1 MDDGPE
7 EEDGRQEPP
16 EKIRT
21 AEELAMIHA
30 AMMVRVFSPLTL
42 DFKLL
47 TLSHRRSLALAEK
60 MLCPWKIKA
69 TTELLRISS
78 H

>member
-7 EEDGRQEPP
+7 EEDGSRQEPP

-30 AMMVRVFSPLTL
+30 AMMVRVFSSSTP
-42 DFKLL
+42 DFKPP
-47 TLSHRRSLALAEK
+47 
-60 MLCPWKIKA
+60 C
-69 TTELLRISS
+69 
-78 H
+78 

>member
-1 MDDGPE
+1 MTQFKMDDGPE

-30 AMMVRVFSPLTL
+30 AMMVRVFSPLTP
-42 DFKLL
+42 DFKPP
-47 TLSHRRSLALAEK
+47 
-60 MLCPWKIKA
+60 C
-69 TTELLRISS
+69 
-78 H
+78 

>member
-1 MDDGPE
+1 MIQFKMDDGPE

-30 AMMVRVFSPLTL
+30 AMMVRVFSPLTPE
-42 DFKLL
+42 FK
-47 TLSHRRSLALAEK
+47 RP
-60 MLCPWKIKA
+60 C
-69 TTELLRISS
+69 
-78 H
+78 

>member
-1 MDDGPE
+1 MTQFKMDDGPE

-30 AMMVRVFSPLTL
+30 AMMVCVFS
-42 DFKLL
+42 LL
-47 TLSHRRSLALAEK
+47 TDKNRRSLALAEK

-69 TTELLRISS
+69 TTDLSRISS